1 MVAQQGYNS
10 NDFLNM
16 QREAE
21 RRVMEM
27 QKRAKNTVESNTPT
41 SISKQPPLPSPAPKH
56 GFLEMLNL
64 KSLFEGKDTSLV
76 LMVLALMNSE
86 DTDPLLLLALLYVIM

>member
-1 MVAQQGYNS
+1 VLAGQSGEFM
-10 NDFLNM
+10 NM

-27 QKRAKNTVESNTPT
+27 QRRAKQAVQSEEPPKQEWT
-41 SISKQPPLPSPAPKH
+41 SSAPAVSQPPKRN
-56 GFLEMLNL
+56 FLELINL

-76 LMVLALMNSE
+76 LMVLALLSS
-86 DTDPLLLLALLYVIM
+86 DDSDPLLMLALLYVMM

>member
-1 MVAQQGYNS
+1 M
-10 NDFLNM
+10 NM

-27 QKRAKNTVESNTPT
+27 QRRAKQAVQPEEPPKQEWT
-41 SISKQPPLPSPAPKH
+41 SSAPPAVSQPPKRD
-56 GFLEMLNL
+56 FLELINL

-76 LMVLALMNSE
+76 LIVLALLSS
-86 DTDPLLLLALLYVIM
+86 DDSDPLLMLALLYVMM

>member
-1 MVAQQGYNS
+1 MAQQTPS
-10 NDFLNM
+10 NDFYNM

-27 QKRAKNTVESNTPT
+27 QRRAKQRVESDHEP
-41 SISKQPPLPSPAPKH
+41 SSPDMPPSAQPPTKKQ

-76 LMVLALMNSE
+76 LMVLALLNNH

>member
-1 MVAQQGYNS
+1 M
-10 NDFLNM
+10 NM

-27 QKRAKNTVESNTPT
+27 QRRAKQAVQPEEPPKQEWT
-41 SISKQPPLPSPAPKH
+41 SSAPSAVSQPPKRN
-56 GFLEMLNL
+56 FLELINL

-76 LMVLALMNSE
+76 LMVLALLSS
-86 DTDPLLLLALLYVIM
+86 DDSDPLLMLALLYVMM

>member
-1 MVAQQGYNS
+1 M
-10 NDFLNM
+10 NM

-27 QKRAKNTVESNTPT
+27 QRRAKQAVQPEEPPKQEWT
-41 SISKQPPLPSPAPKH
+41 SSAPPAVSQPPKRN
-56 GFLEMLNL
+56 FLELINL

-76 LMVLALMNSE
+76 LMVLALLSS
-86 DTDPLLLLALLYVIM
+86 DDSDPLLMLALLYVMM

>member
-1 MVAQQGYNS
+1 
-10 NDFLNM
+10 
-16 QREAE
+16 
-21 RRVMEM
+21 MEM
-27 QKRAKNTVESNTPT
+27 QRRAKQRVESDRETPSADITPT
-41 SISKQPPLPSPAPKH
+41 QPQTKKQ

-76 LMVLALMNSE
+76 LMVLALLNNH

>member
-1 MVAQQGYNS
+1 MAGAGYNN
-10 NDFLNM
+10 NDFVTM

-27 QKRAKNTVESNTPT
+27 RQRAKSTVENR
-41 SISKQPPLPSPAPKH
+41 QQPSPPAVPSPPPQK
-56 GFLEMLNL
+56 GNSLLNMLNL
-64 KSLFEGKDTSLV
+64 KTFFEGKDTSLV

>member
-1 MVAQQGYNS
+1 VLAGQSGEFM
-10 NDFLNM
+10 NM

-27 QKRAKNTVESNTPT
+27 QRRAKQAVQPEEPPKQEWT
-41 SISKQPPLPSPAPKH
+41 SSAPPAVSQPPKRN
-56 GFLEMLNL
+56 FLELINL

-76 LMVLALMNSE
+76 LMVLALLSS
-86 DTDPLLLLALLYVIM
+86 DDSDPLLMLALLYVMM